1 MIIEPPKTIEEFEEV
16 RKSILDLMG
25 NPYCDHLMFMSLT
38 EKLKKVDAKIDE
50 LKAQKQ

>member
-1 MIIEPPKTIEEFEEV
+1 MIVEPPKTVEEFEEV

-38 EKLKKVDAKIDE
+38 ERLKKVDAQIE
-50 LKAQKQ
+50 QLKTYLK

>member
-1 MIIEPPKTIEEFEEV
+1 MIVEQPKTIEDFEEV

-38 EKLKKVDAKIDE
+38 ERLKKVNDKIDE